1 MLCKYLLRTPF
12 LKHIYVSSKGYFKII
27 SVEYSFE
34 VRKTCPNVKK
44 EKSIFANVISIMRR
58 ICTDLIT

>member
-1 MLCKYLLRTPF
+1 MFYA
-12 LKHIYVSSKGYFKII
+12 KHIYVSSKGYFNPI
-27 SVEYSFE
+27 SVGYSFE

-44 EKSIFANVISIMRR
+44 EKSTFANVISIMRR

>member
-1 MLCKYLLRTPF
+1 MFYA
-12 LKHIYVSSKGYFKII
+12 KHIYVSSKGYFKPI
-27 SVEYSFE
+27 SVGYSFA

-44 EKSIFANVISIMRR
+44 EKSTFANVISIMRS